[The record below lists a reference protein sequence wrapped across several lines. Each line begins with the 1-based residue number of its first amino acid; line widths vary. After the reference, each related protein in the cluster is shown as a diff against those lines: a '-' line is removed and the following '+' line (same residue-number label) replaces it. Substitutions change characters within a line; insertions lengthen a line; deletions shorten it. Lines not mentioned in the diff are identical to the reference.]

1 MERRFWGSSMK
12 RTQETFVYIGPQSLD
27 TWIYMSDFQ
36 LEHPGRWQEAQLF
49 RLWQLPFR
57 NCPGVSGAV
66 IVRIHS
72 QSWGGSSCWL
82 PRVGEGLDAS
92 SPTSNHSSTVH
103 IRFHVFQP
111 GPSEVFYSSVIFP
124 GCDWLLGICCLS
136 VPQVP

>member
-92 SPTSNHSSTVH
+92 SPTQVIIAVLFTSGSTCSSQDPVKCS
-103 IRFHVFQP
+103 IPLLFFQGAIGFLVFAA
-111 GPSEVFYSSVIFP
+111 
-124 GCDWLLGICCLS
+124 
-136 VPQVP
+136 